1 MKKLFAFVFGL
12 FLFLIHLAVQAQ
24 DVEPM
29 AQEVIA
35 EVPSKDALNYL
46 LSEDMYQG
54 SLSWQGNKTSTKFNY
69 DKPKK
74 K

>member
-1 MKKLFAFVFGL
+1 MKKTFSL
-12 FLFLIHLAVQAQ
+12 FLCFLLFFSPLAIQAEDDKQ
-24 DVEPM
+24 
-29 AQEVIA
+29 IS

-46 LSEDMYQG
+46 LSEDMYQD

-74 K
+74 N

>member
-1 MKKLFAFVFGL
+1 MKKLFAFVLGLLFFLCPFG
-12 FLFLIHLAVQAQ
+12 VQAE

-29 AQEVIA
+29 SQEKIA

-54 SLSWQGNKTSTKFNY
+54 TFSWQGNKAEIKFN
-69 DKPKK
+69 
-74 K
+74 